1 MDFIRKNWSRLSL
14 AFIYLIGLVI
24 AVVAWVNNWD
34 LISGTEGIDMF
45 FMLSVF
51 ISTIMFFLGM
61 VCVNVVKAICNSKKA
76 VSAIYMVVGSIITVL
91 LVVLIIVAGNQGH
104 ELVSFV
110 GDYAVTSLYYL
121 WVPFIVFGLYPL
133 VKGATRFIE
142 ASNTPAKAEVAQPA
156 AQPAAKPVA
165 KPATETVAEA
175 PKAPA
180 KKTASKAKTTKAAK

>member
-34 LISGTEGIDMF
+34 YIAETEGTYMF

-156 AQPAAKPVA
+156 AQPAAKPAA
-165 KPATETVAEA
+165 KACQRDSGWVCT
-175 PKAPA
+175 APA
-180 KKTASKAKTTKAAK
+180 APPLYVVNSSKD

>member
-34 LISGTEGIDMF
+34 YIAETEGAYMF

-76 VSAIYMVVGSIITVL
+76 VSAIYMVVGGIITVL
-91 LVVLIIVAGNQGH
+91 LVVLIIVAGNQGF
-104 ELVSFV
+104 ELASFTSSV
-110 GDYAVTSLYYL
+110 AVFSTYLL

-133 VKGATRFIE
+133 VKGVTRFIE
-142 ASNTPAKAEVAQPA
+142 GVTVPAKAEVAQPA
-156 AQPAAKPVA
+156 QPAAKPVA
-165 KPATETVAEA
+165 ETPAEA

-180 KKTASKAKTTKAAK
+180 KKTATATKAKTTKAAK

>member
-34 LISGTEGIDMF
+34 LISASEGTYMF

-110 GDYAVTSLYYL
+110 GDYAVTSLYHL

-156 AQPAAKPVA
+156 AQPVA